1 VIKEGSWGQYTVALR
16 PCTAR
21 VLSTFLPASGL
32 TVWIRGYRPEPVIRW
47 WKVDLPLSPKS
58 GLLRV
63 DARDLAFDLQFSV
76 ESFPAA
82 LPSLEGNGLD
92 LYLLDR
98 PVPDTLTL
106 DNVDGEA
113 RYRVLRANGL
123 VGHFDL
129 PHAGEVAVLSSP
141 SRQILSTWLDGALGE
156 WVL

>member
-1 VIKEGSWGQYTVALR
+1 VIREGSWGQYTVTLR
-16 PCTAR
+16 PCTAKI
-21 VLSTFLPASGL
+21 LATFLPPTGL
-32 TVWIRGYRPEPVIRW
+32 TVWIRGHRPEAVTRW
-47 WKVDLPLSPKS
+47 WKLDLPLSPKS

-76 ESFPAA
+76 ESFLEA
-82 LPSLEGNGLD
+82 LPSLVGHGLD

-106 DNVDGEA
+106 QAVDGEA
-113 RYRVLRANGL
+113 RYRVLTANGL

-141 SRQILSTWLDGALGE
+141 SRQILSAWLDGPLAQ

>member
-16 PCTAR
+16 PCTAK
-21 VLSTFLPASGL
+21 VLSTFLPPRGL
-32 TVWIRGYRPEPVIRW
+32 TVWIRGHRPDPVIRW

-63 DARDLAFDLQFSV
+63 DARDLAFDLQLSV
-76 ESFPAA
+76 ESFSDA
-82 LPSLEGNGLD
+82 LPRFEGHGLD

-106 DNVDGEA
+106 ESVDGEA
-113 RYRVLRANGL
+113 RYQVLRANGL
-123 VGHFDL
+123 LGHFDL

-141 SRQILSTWLDGALGE
+141 SHQILSTWLDGPLAE

>member
-16 PCTAR
+16 PCTAK
-21 VLSTFLPASGL
+21 VLSTFLPRSGL
-32 TVWIRGYRPEPVIRW
+32 TVWIRGHRPDPVTRW

-58 GLLRV
+58 GEVRV

-76 ESFPAA
+76 EGFSEV
-82 LPSLEGNGLD
+82 LPSLEGHGLD

-98 PVPDTLTL
+98 PVPETLTL
-106 DNVDGEA
+106 DRVDGEA
-113 RYRVLRANGL
+113 RYRVLTTNGL

-129 PHAGEVAVLSSP
+129 PHPGEVAVLTSP
-141 SRQILSTWLDGALGE
+141 SRQILSTWLDGPLAE